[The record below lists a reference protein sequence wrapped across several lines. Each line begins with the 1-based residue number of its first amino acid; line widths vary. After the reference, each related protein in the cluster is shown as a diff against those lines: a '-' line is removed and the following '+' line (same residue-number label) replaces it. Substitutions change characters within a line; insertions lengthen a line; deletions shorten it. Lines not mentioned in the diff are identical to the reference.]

1 MASLITGAY
10 HRSADLITD
19 AYRRFTELIS
29 ELAKFGVV
37 GAIAAVIDLG
47 GAAYLHGVLGI
58 GPLSAKAI
66 AIAAA
71 TVVSYVGNRFWT
83 FRHRGGHALLRE
95 WVVFIV
101 LNVIGLLIAEISI
114 GFTYYVLG
122 LHDAIAYNVASV
134 AGTGLAT
141 VFRYWSYK
149 KWVFIALDG
158 DGAEPVSPELTWA
171 GTHAGPLTADAAATS
186 SAPGD
191 VTPGR

>member
-10 HRSADLITD
+10 HRSAVLITG
-19 AYRRFTELIS
+19 AYHRFAELIA

-58 GPLSAKAI
+58 GPLSAKAA

-71 TVVSYVGNRFWT
+71 TVVSYLGNRFWT

-101 LNVIGLLIAEISI
+101 LNLVGLLIAEISI

-158 DGAEPVSPELTWA
+158 DEAEPASRELTGA
-171 GTHAGPLTADAAATS
+171 GTHAGPLTADTARS
-186 SAPGD
+186 PSVPGN

>member
-1 MASLITGAY
+1 MVSLITGAY
-10 HRSADLITD
+10 HRFAGLVAVAYHDFADLI
-19 AYRRFTELIS
+19 A

-37 GAIAAVIDLG
+37 GATAAVIDLG
-47 GAAYLHGVLGI
+47 GAAYLHGVLGV
-58 GPLSAKAI
+58 GPLSAKAA

-71 TVVSYVGNRFWT
+71 TLVSYLGNRFWT

-101 LNVIGLLIAEISI
+101 LNLIGLLIAEISI

-149 KWVFIALDG
+149 KWVFIALDE
-158 DGAEPVSPELTWA
+158 DGAEPVSRELTGA
-171 GTHAGPLTADAAATS
+171 GTHAGPLTADAARSPAD
-186 SAPGD
+186 PGNI
-191 VTPGR
+191 TPGR

>member
-10 HRSADLITD
+10 RRSADLITG
-19 AYRRFTELIS
+19 AYHRFAELTA

-58 GPLSAKAI
+58 GPLSAKAV

-71 TVVSYVGNRFWT
+71 TLVSYVGNRFWT

-101 LNVIGLLIAEISI
+101 LNLVGLLIAEISI

-134 AGTGLAT
+134 AGTALAT

-149 KWVFIALDG
+149 KWVFIAPDG
-158 DGAEPVSPELTWA
+158 DGAEPASRELTGA
-171 GTHAGPLTADAAATS
+171 GTHAGPMTADSARS
-186 SAPGD
+186 SSEPGK

>member
-10 HRSADLITD
+10 HRFAGLAAGAYHRFADLI
-19 AYRRFTELIS
+19 A

-37 GAIAAVIDLG
+37 GATAAVIDLG
-47 GAAYLHGVLGI
+47 GAAYLHGVVGI
-58 GPLSAKAI
+58 GPLSAKAA

-71 TVVSYVGNRFWT
+71 TLVSYLGNRFWT

-101 LNVIGLLIAEISI
+101 LNLIGLLIAEVAI

-149 KWVFIALDG
+149 KWVFIAPDG
-158 DGAEPVSPELTWA
+158 DGAEAASRELTGA
-171 GTHAGPLTADAAATS
+171 GK
-186 SAPGD
+186 
-191 VTPGR
+191 VTRGH

>member
-1 MASLITGAY
+1 MASLITSAY
-10 HRSADLITD
+10 RRSADRI
-19 AYRRFTELIS
+19 A

-37 GAIAAVIDLG
+37 GATAAVVDLG
-47 GAAYLHGVLGI
+47 GAAYLHGVVGV
-58 GPLSAKAI
+58 GPLSAKAA

-71 TVVSYVGNRFWT
+71 TLVSYLGNRFWT

-101 LNVIGLLIAEISI
+101 LNLIGLLIAEVAI

-122 LHDAIAYNVASV
+122 LQDAVAYNVASV
-134 AGTGLAT
+134 AGTALAT

-149 KWVFIALDG
+149 KWVFIAADG
-158 DGAEPVSPELTWA
+158 DAAIPPPQEMTEAEK
-171 GTHAGPLTADAAATS
+171 
-186 SAPGD
+186 

>member
-10 HRSADLITD
+10 RRSADLITD
-19 AYRRFTELIS
+19 AYHHFADLIA

-47 GAAYLHGVLGI
+47 GAAYLHGVVGI
-58 GPLSAKAI
+58 GPLSAKAA

-71 TVVSYVGNRFWT
+71 TLVSYLGNRFWT

-95 WVVFIV
+95 WVVFIA
-101 LNVIGLLIAEISI
+101 LNLIGLLIAEISI

-149 KWVFIALDG
+149 KWVFVAPSASPDVLPAQMAEMASSGSPPFRPGSDG
-158 DGAEPVSPELTWA
+158 TDRP
-171 GTHAGPLTADAAATS
+171 
-186 SAPGD
+186 
-191 VTPGR
+191 

>member
-10 HRSADLITD
+10 HRFAGLVTGAYQRFADLI
-19 AYRRFTELIS
+19 A

-37 GAIAAVIDLG
+37 GATAAVIDLG
-47 GAAYLHGVLGI
+47 GAAYLHGVVGI
-58 GPLSAKAI
+58 GPLSAKAA

-71 TVVSYVGNRFWT
+71 TLVSYLGNRFWT

-101 LNVIGLLIAEISI
+101 LNLIGLLIAEVAI

-134 AGTGLAT
+134 AGTALAT

-149 KWVFIALDG
+149 KWVFIAADV
-158 DGAEPVSPELTWA
+158 DGAGPPFRELTEA
-171 GTHAGPLTADAAATS
+171 EK
-186 SAPGD
+186 

>member
-1 MASLITGAY
+1 MASLITDTYRRSADLITGAY
-10 HRSADLITD
+10 HRFADLI
-19 AYRRFTELIS
+19 A
-29 ELAKFGVV
+29 ELAKFGMV
-37 GAIAAVIDLG
+37 GAIAAVVDLG
-47 GAAYLHGVLGI
+47 GAAYLHGVVGV
-58 GPLSAKAI
+58 GPLSAKAA

-71 TVVSYVGNRFWT
+71 TLVSYLGNRFWT

-101 LNVIGLLIAEISI
+101 LNLIGLLIAEVAI

-158 DGAEPVSPELTWA
+158 DGTEPESRELTGA
-171 GTHAGPLTADAAATS
+171 GQ
-186 SAPGD
+186 AP
-191 VTPGR
+191 PAN

>member
-10 HRSADLITD
+10 HRSADLIAG
-19 AYRRFTELIS
+19 AYHRSAELIA

-37 GAIAAVIDLG
+37 GAIAAVVDLG
-47 GAAYLHGVLGI
+47 GAAYLHGVVGV
-58 GPLSAKAI
+58 GPLSAKAA

-71 TVVSYVGNRFWT
+71 TLVSYLGNRFWT

-122 LHDAIAYNVASV
+122 LHDVIAYNVASV

-149 KWVFIALDG
+149 KWVFIEADG
-158 DGAEPVSPELTWA
+158 GGGEPASRELTGA
-171 GTHAGPLTADAAATS
+171 GK
-186 SAPGD
+186 